1 MNGKVIDSGANS
13 IPLVLLPL
21 AFIIIIVFVA
31 WPLLVAIFIFALGLK
46 LWERFRLQ
54 QLSEEIDPYFNNL
67 IQAHQ
72 GCVTVLDLTNKTELK
87 SKTAR
92 WYLDQK
98 AEEYGAVKRQ
108 YEDKGIVYYFLTA
121 STLGSILDDSEPDD
135 SDTDED
141 INIASSS
148 QQSSSSYSSISPA
161 SSPTPEVK
169 LESVTITPPENSSSS
184 PPPVNDDSVSNT
196 SPEVETSTQEEDTS
210 NHLDNQ
216 EENGMSLNQTDLAKR
231 LEVHPS
237 TVGKRKS
244 DRDFGLWSQSRDPDG
259 IPWQYI
265 EDTKMFIPLK

>member
-169 LESVTITPPENSSSS
+169 LESVTITPPENYSSS

-210 NHLDNQ
+210 NNLDNQ
-216 EENGMSLNQTDLAKR
+216 EENGMSLNQSDLAKR

>member
-169 LESVTITPPENSSSS
+169 LESVTITPPENPPSS

-196 SPEVETSTQEEDTS
+196 SPEVETSTQEEDKSDT
-210 NHLDNQ
+210 LDSQ
-216 EENGMSLNQTDLAKR
+216 EENGMSLNQSDLAKR

-265 EDTKMFIPLK
+265 EDTKMFVPLK